1 MQGFG
6 MRRCQW
12 GGSMSG
18 SGQVSERSQGALG
31 APTMCSSPTHTLNLH
46 RIYVTSRSSDWDSSF
61 HSSEAA
67 ESCFPRSSS
76 NREAQSRCY
85 RFRHAVHCESI
96 LRYIHAHVMSKEQ
109 HILPQ
114 ACHGAIRMRQD
125 VIMEL
130 GDESVSRQTTIVV
143 EQEL

>member
-1 MQGFG
+1 
-6 MRRCQW
+6 
-12 GGSMSG
+12 MSG

-31 APTMCSSPTHTLNLH
+31 
-46 RIYVTSRSSDWDSSF
+46 SD
-61 HSSEAA
+61 EVA
-67 ESCFPRSSS
+67 
-76 NREAQSRCY
+76 
-85 RFRHAVHCESI
+85 RFEPNA
-96 LRYIHAHVMSKEQ
+96 HAHVMSKEQ
-109 HILPQ
+109 HLLPQ